1 MGAIGLWVS
10 GVPFVGLLTA
20 IMFILGVAQIGA
32 APILFAVV
40 AWMYW
45 DGSTG
50 WATGLLIWTL
60 IVSSMDNILRPILI
74 RRGGQLSLL
83 LVFAGV
89 IGGLVAFGLVGIFV
103 GPLVLAV
110 SYRLL
115 EAWVNEGGP
124 PPAAGVGSP

>member
-1 MGAIGLWVS
+1 VQSIMGGIGLAIA
-10 GVPFVGLLTA
+10 GVPFVGVLTA
-20 IMFILGVAQIGA
+20 LMFILAVAQIGA
-32 APILFAVV
+32 GPILFAVV

-45 DGSTG
+45 DGATG
-50 WATGLLIWTL
+50 WATGLLVWSI
-60 IVSSMDNILRPILI
+60 IVSSMDNVLRPILI
-74 RRGGQLSLL
+74 RRGGDLPLL

-115 EAWVNEGGP
+115 QAWVAESAP
-124 PPAAGVGSP
+124 PP